1 MLVLQQKLNRRVHV
15 YNSDV
20 STRRF
25 AKTCICQSHE
35 LRRQRSSRALPHTAC
50 CHRLGAPKV
59 AKHRLP
65 SSSDVTTRRFAKTCV
80 CQNHALWRRRSSRAL
95 PHTACCPEAAKH
107 LLPSFLA
114 QPALPTPGSHTSLLA
129 CVLTLHNRLYV
140 TKTSSAQISDVLI
153 VLEQDHFYS
162 GSKPFTC
169 THVALSICDDVDFV
183 AGITMW
189 STPT

>member
-59 AKHRLP
+59 AKHLLP
-65 SSSDVTTRRFAKTCV
+65 SSSGVSTRRFAETCV
-80 CQNHALWRRRSSRAL
+80 CQSHALRRRRSSRAL

-140 TKTSSAQISDVLI
+140 TKTSSAQISDVSI
-153 VLEQDHFYS
+153 VLEQDHFIQWLQTFHVY
-162 GSKPFTC
+162 TC
-169 THVALSICDDVDFV
+169 RTINL
-183 AGITMW
+183 
-189 STPT
+189 